1 MKSLSKSSQIPLY
14 QQVVEWIRE
23 SIYTGD
29 LVEDD
34 RIPSEYQIMDMLEV
48 SRGTVKS
55 GRPTGKRR
63 RVDTG
68 RGKEHLS
75 KENVAYPL
83 GEGLLSFAESLES
96 QKIHFTT
103 EVITSR
109 IEPANRYVAEKLRIT
124 PGQDILYLER
134 LRSIGDEKS
143 DADREPYQY

>member
-63 RVDTG
+63 RVDSG
-68 RGKEHLS
+68 S
-75 KENVAYPL
+75 
-83 GEGLLSFAESLES
+83 GEGNIC
-96 QKIHFTT
+96 QK
-103 EVITSR
+103 R
-109 IEPANRYVAEKLRIT
+109 
-124 PGQDILYLER
+124 ER
-134 LRSIGDEKS
+134 GISVR
-143 DADREPYQY
+143 